1 MHFNAGVYDVLKRV
15 AQIWLPAAGTLYY
28 TVAAIWGLPAAEEVV
43 GTVMAVDT
51 FLGIVLGIS
60 SASYAKTDKY
70 VGTMNVSVNEDGKKT
85 YSLDVDGNLEDLDQ
99 KDEIVFKVAS

>member
-1 MHFNAGVYDVLKRV
+1 MHLTGAVYDVLKKV

-28 TVAAIWGLPAAEEVV
+28 TVAAIWGLPSAEEVV

-70 VGTMNVSVNEDGKKT
+70 DGTMNVSVNEDGKKT
-85 YSLDVDGNLEDLDQ
+85 YSLNVDGDLDELDQ
-99 KDEIVFKVAS
+99 KKEIIFKVAA